1 MFVPLSF
8 VPMSSMRLSRARP
21 HAPRPPGTRAA
32 LVAVGAALAVPAVLA
47 GPTAPAA
54 AHTDLRSTVP
64 AADQTIPRLTEIRLE
79 FTDDVL
85 DLGTRLRLTGPDG
98 AVELATPVVDGRTV
112 TTAVPDGV
120 PGGQYTLTWRVT
132 AQDGHPLTGA
142 YGFTVT
148 PAAAHS
154 PTTASP
160 PASVP
165 ASASAPPSAPLTA
178 EPTAEPTGESTTSA
192 AGGPAAEGSD
202 VAVLPWALGA
212 GAAVLAGGGWLLIRR
227 GGTR

>member
-8 VPMSSMRLSRARP
+8 VPLSFVRLSRARP

-148 PAAAHS
+148 PAAADS
-154 PTTASP
+154 PTTTSP

-165 ASASAPPSAPLTA
+165 ASASALPSAPLTA
-178 EPTAEPTGESTTSA
+178 EPTAEPTTSA